1 MGLSARKKGLY
12 ALGQFGTVLGAY
24 GVGTFF
30 ASFYVNRGLSDAV
43 TFPEYISQNYLF
55 GLFTVTGLVIALSRL
70 VDAVAGIFT
79 GHYSDRSGMKR
90 GRRTGFMAIAALPV
104 ALFSILVF
112 FPPLSRPSAANAVV
126 VLVCMIVFYVFLALY
141 TVPYLSLL
149 SEFGSSARD
158 RVKMSTYMACA
169 TAIATLLGDRLSWFS
184 EWFSLAFGTSPLVS
198 FRVALSLAAFVSF
211 LCMLAPAL
219 FVNEKRY
226 SSAVP
231 VPGTLRESVDAVVKD
246 LSFRPYLV
254 ADIMYRIGSAFAIS
268 GFSYY
273 VTVLLGLPRS
283 FIGFFVLFIFFGN
296 LAFYVPVC
304 VLANSIGKK
313 KTLSIAFLLLIV
325 FLTLASFAGSFPVPS
340 AIQGAVL
347 SILIAIPLAVFTVVP
362 NAIVA
367 DFAVAAERRTGA
379 QRAGM
384 YFGVYSLVMKSGQL
398 FATLLFPLVMSVG
411 SLSRHG
417 ATRVGLRTTLILS
430 AVFSFIGFCAL
441 FGYREKEVAA
451 LLEKKD

>member
-43 TFPEYISQNYLF
+43 SFPEYISQDYLF

-70 VDAVAGIFT
+70 ADAVSGLFV
-79 GHYSDRSGMKR
+79 GYYSDRSGMKR
-90 GRRTGFMAIAALPV
+90 GRRTGFMAVAALPV
-104 ALFSILVF
+104 ALFSVLVF
-112 FPPLSRPSAANAVV
+112 FPPLERPASVNAVA
-126 VLVCMIVFYVFLALY
+126 VLTCMIVFYVFLALY
-141 TVPYLSLL
+141 AIPYLSLL
-149 SEFGSSARD
+149 SEFGTSARD
-158 RVKMSTYMACA
+158 RMKMSTYMACA

-184 EWFSLAFGTSPLVS
+184 ESISSAFGLSPVLAF
-198 FRVALSLAAFVSF
+198 RIALSVAAAVSF

-219 FVNEKRY
+219 FINERRY

-231 VPGTLRESVDAVVKD
+231 VAGTFDESFGIVARDA
-246 LSFRPYLV
+246 SFRPYLV

-268 GFSYY
+268 GFSWY
-273 VTVLLGLPRS
+273 VTVLLALPRS
-283 FIGFFVLFIFFGN
+283 FIGFFALFIFFSN

-304 VLANSIGKK
+304 QLANKIGKK
-313 KTLSIAFLLLIV
+313 KTLSIAFMLLIV
-325 FLTLASFAGSFPVPS
+325 FLTLSSFAGSFPVPS

-367 DFAVAAERRTGA
+367 DFAVAAEKKTGA

-384 YFGVYSLVMKSGQL
+384 YFGVHSLVMKSGQL

-411 SLSRHG
+411 SMSRNG
-417 ATRVGLRTTLILS
+417 ATRVGLRTTLVLS
-430 AVFSFIGFCAL
+430 AVFSFVGFCAL